1 MPKMIGMR
9 SGMGTKYGADK
20 ADPGAVGRLKSGA
33 EAQGKG
39 KGKKKPT
46 KGKGKFPLNLKGLF
60 GKKKGGKK

>member
-9 SGMGTKYGADK
+9 SGMGTKFGADK

-33 EAQGKG
+33 EAKG
-39 KGKKKPT
+39 AKGKKKA
-46 KGKGKFPLNLKGLF
+46 KGKFPTNIKGLF